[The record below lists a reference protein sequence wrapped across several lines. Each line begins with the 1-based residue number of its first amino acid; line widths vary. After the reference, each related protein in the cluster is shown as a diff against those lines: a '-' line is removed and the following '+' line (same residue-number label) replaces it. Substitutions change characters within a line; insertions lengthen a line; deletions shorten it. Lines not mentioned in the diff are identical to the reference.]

1 MREGLADPI
10 LDAQR
15 IFRGVLDAMARPGR
29 IATVP
34 APAELPPP
42 LSAATAAV
50 CLALLD
56 FETPLWLDG
65 AAASAA
71 VIEYLRFHCGV
82 PVVTAPGEA
91 AFALAADP
99 GGLPS
104 LEAFAAGTDEYP
116 DRSATLIV
124 QADGLRAGIGRR
136 LTGPG
141 IAGAALLDV
150 QGVPEDFWVM
160 VRKNRDRFPLGV
172 DLIVT
177 AGCQVAALP
186 RTTLVEG

>member
-29 IATVP
+29 IAIVP

-42 LSAATAAV
+42 LSPATAAV

-65 AAASAA
+65 AAGSPA

-82 PVVTAPGEA
+82 PLATAPGEA
-91 AFALAADP
+91 AFALIADP
-99 GGLPS
+99 GGMLS
-104 LEAFAAGTDEYP
+104 LESFAAGTDEYP

-124 QADGLRAGIGRR
+124 QAAGLRAGTGRR

-141 IAGAALLDV
+141 IAGEALLDV
-150 QGVPEDFWVM
+150 QGIPEDFWRM
-160 VRKNRDRFPLGV
+160 CRRSRDRFPLGV
-172 DLIVT
+172 DLIMT
-177 AGCQVAALP
+177 SGRQVAALP